1 MSFSCSGNL
10 ITFIPTI
17 SLSRSEVAAYKRD
30 RACMCI
36 MIIKTSIIMCLW
48 SKHKNKGLHIQI
60 IDTGE
65 VTSLA
70 AQYKNYLCHYKSKS
84 LGN

>member
-1 MSFSCSGNL
+1 
-10 ITFIPTI
+10 
-17 SLSRSEVAAYKRD
+17 
-30 RACMCI
+30 
-36 MIIKTSIIMCLW
+36 MCLW